1 MKSWVSSHFR
11 YIIIY
16 LPETFQ
22 RFPNIIS
29 IIGQIFPILFYINV
43 QFQRGSIWSAPGH
56 RARMR
61 SRHVSHSILWCHSRS
76 LRPLAAPGPRTR
88 SNSGD
93 FRLWSMEVKHPNIS
107 YLFISHIPIDWGN
120 GLTLGSSFQM
130 FPGAHPFVFM
140 KKFNIQSTVNCK
152 KNCSSCQGLARK
164 RWCFFN
170 NPILKP
176 QELLMPKPYYW
187 LLGRKPTGLL
197 QNSQLH
203 NPIIKIP
210 IPWWHPTKP
219 HGRRGSNSAAR
230 AMLLQL
236 GPEPSAW
243 RHGSKPLVDP

>member
-130 FPGAHPFVFM
+130 FPGRTHLSSWKNSISNQLSTAKKIAHPARVWPEKGDAF
-140 KKFNIQSTVNCK
+140 STT
-152 KNCSSCQGLARK
+152 L
-164 RWCFFN
+164 
-170 NPILKP
+170 
-176 QELLMPKPYYW
+176 Y
-187 LLGRKPTGLL
+187 
-197 QNSQLH
+197 
-203 NPIIKIP
+203 
-210 IPWWHPTKP
+210 
-219 HGRRGSNSAAR
+219 
-230 AMLLQL
+230 
-236 GPEPSAW
+236 
-243 RHGSKPLVDP
+243 